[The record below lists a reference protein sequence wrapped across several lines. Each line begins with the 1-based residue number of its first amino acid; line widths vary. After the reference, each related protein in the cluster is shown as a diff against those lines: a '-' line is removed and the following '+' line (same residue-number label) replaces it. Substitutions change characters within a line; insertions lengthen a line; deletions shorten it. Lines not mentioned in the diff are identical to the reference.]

1 MASVPAWQPA
11 VAAWFSNVV
20 VHRVGPSCQPDF
32 SSGPLSVTGQQK
44 GRISIQEDPILQ
56 VSNPGLSY
64 SFDKRLRLLK
74 AADFQPVFKQA
85 RFKVSSQTVLVLA
98 IENNLRFPRLG
109 LVIAKK
115 NIARAVQ
122 RNRVKRLLRESFRL
136 NQHLL
141 AGLDIVILARSGLGS
156 LENPE
161 ITGQIETL
169 WQDLMGKYHKSRRK
183 SDKAD

>member
-1 MASVPAWQPA
+1 M
-11 VAAWFSNVV
+11 
-20 VHRVGPSCQPDF
+20 
-32 SSGPLSVTGQQK
+32 
-44 GRISIQEDPILQ
+44 
-56 VSNPGLSY
+56 SNPGFSY

-115 NIARAVQ
+115 NVARAVQ
-122 RNRVKRLLRESFRL
+122 RNRIKRLLRESFRL

-141 AGLDIVILARSGLGS
+141 AGLDIVILARNGLGS

-161 ITGQIETL
+161 ISRQTDAL
-169 WQDLMGKYHKSRRK
+169 WQDLMNKFNKSRRK
-183 SDKAD
+183 PEKADQQNAR